1 MNLRSSVVTASIL
14 LAAATVPIHAQRAE
28 HPRGGPTI
36 AELRRQEEM
45 ARRVPVT
52 IALVDQLPAG
62 TGNAPAVVLRRANTA
77 PHDVILLRRS
87 DATGPQLAGAILHLM
102 IMRERSGDTASA
114 DAMFRL
120 PSATRGPKAWERTE
134 QVQTGRIVAQLR
146 TAKVQDVPGVGQ
158 VRAKAVY
165 LPSMAM
171 RDIARRRGRR

>member
-1 MNLRSSVVTASIL
+1 MNLRSTLTAAGLLVTAT
-14 LAAATVPIHAQRAE
+14 AAPINAQHAQSPRA
-28 HPRGGPTI
+28 GPTI
-36 AELRRQEEM
+36 VELRRQEEM

-102 IMRERSGDTASA
+102 IMRERSGDTANA

-120 PSATRGPKAWERTE
+120 PTATRGPKAWERTE

-146 TAKVQDVPGVGQ
+146 SAEVQDVPGVGR

-165 LPSMAM
+165 LPSKVM
-171 RDIARRRGRR
+171 RDNARRRGRR